1 MYLNALGKLAQNN
14 FERQMFLFIS
24 NIPLCH
30 CPKQYYGRR
39 KKIFK
44 VYHIL
49 DFNMLL
55 FVSVVEPIFEEFLS
69 HQMNDKRK
77 NFSHW
82 SMRKN
87 FNVRSKFW
95 TPIIGQFYAT

>member
-1 MYLNALGKLAQNN
+1 MSL
-14 FERQMFLFIS
+14 
-24 NIPLCH
+24 
-30 CPKQYYGRR
+30 PKTVLWLE
-39 KKIFK
+39 KKISK

-55 FVSVVEPIFEEFLS
+55 FVSVVKPIFEEFLS

>member
-1 MYLNALGKLAQNN
+1 MSL
-14 FERQMFLFIS
+14 
-24 NIPLCH
+24 
-30 CPKQYYGRR
+30 PKTVLWLE
-39 KKIFK
+39 KKISK

-49 DFNMLL
+49 DSNMLL
-55 FVSVVEPIFEEFLS
+55 FVSVVKPIFEEFLS